1 MLIKY
6 TGHEIKGGTMQIEVM
21 LIALIQGLMG
31 AVDGLIAIGHNSLG
45 ILGTM
50 ATAPADIYS
59 QIMGFISL

>member
-1 MLIKY
+1 MDIAV
-6 TGHEIKGGTMQIEVM
+6 IAVAAIQ
-21 LIALIQGLMG
+21 ALIGL
-31 AVDGLIAIGHNSLG
+31 VDGVIAIGHNSLG